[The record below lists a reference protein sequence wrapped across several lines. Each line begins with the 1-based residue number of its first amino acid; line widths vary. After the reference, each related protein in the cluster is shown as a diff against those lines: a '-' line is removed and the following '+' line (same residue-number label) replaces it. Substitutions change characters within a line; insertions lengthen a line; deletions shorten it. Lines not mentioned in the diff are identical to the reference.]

1 MTQNDHYPI
10 ANLHTDQLE
19 KIRDLEQQLNQGANE
34 KIVLIAYHQE
44 EGQ

>member
-1 MTQNDHYPI
+1 MNQNDHYPI

-19 KIRDLEQQLNQGANE
+19 KIRDLEQQLNQGKDE

-44 EGQ
+44 EN